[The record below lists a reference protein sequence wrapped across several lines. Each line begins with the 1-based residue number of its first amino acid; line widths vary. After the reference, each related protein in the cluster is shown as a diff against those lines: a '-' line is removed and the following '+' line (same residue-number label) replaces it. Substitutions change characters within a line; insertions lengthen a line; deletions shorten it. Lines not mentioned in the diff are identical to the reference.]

1 MSDRSDIPEAE
12 HQLGGGLYP
21 YGTGRHLIGC
31 FNLTFSVNF
40 VWFITTGPLAN
51 HQRCPPLAHH
61 EMGQIGESECVHLFV
76 RMLDTYAC
84 LVTRGVAEA
93 PWPGIL
99 PDAINRKLKTSEPMR
114 VLFNTLIKVSP
125 IWWQRVL

>member
-1 MSDRSDIPEAE
+1 M
-12 HQLGGGLYP
+12 
-21 YGTGRHLIGC
+21 
-31 FNLTFSVNF
+31 
-40 VWFITTGPLAN
+40 
-51 HQRCPPLAHH
+51 AHH

-125 IWWQRVL
+125 IRWQRVLEDFRVMRSLLNKVILLTADGLTKELCIGAYLFAR